1 MKTLTAEDLQHLLKS
16 LVSHKREN
24 EWVEFKKNFHS
35 PEEIGETISALSNGA
50 CLHNQPRGYLVFGV
64 ENETYG
70 IIGSTFKPK
79 SEKIKNEELENWICQ
94 RLNPRIDLRIFEFE
108 YEGKYLS
115 LFEIPA
121 VSNQPLTFL
130 NVAYIRVGSINRKLR
145 DFPDKERK
153 IWGKNKDSNYEKEI
167 SLENVSASDVVSLLD
182 TQHYFDLLQIPYP
195 STREAVIEKFISERL
210 ILRSD
215 RNYSITNLG
224 GLLFAKNLKEFPS
237 LSRKSIRVIVYKGKN
252 KLNTIKDIQGMKG
265 YAVGFEGLVDYINDQ
280 LPQNEEI
287 SKTLRK
293 QVRMYPE
300 EAVRELVANALIHQ
314 DLYEK
319 GSPVIE
325 IYSDRIEFTN
335 PGLPIITPIRFIDE
349 YQSRNEL
356 LADLMRRLRMCE
368 EKGSGIDKVIFGS
381 ELFQLPG
388 PEFLVQEK
396 HTKAIMFAHQRLSQM
411 DKRDK
416 VRACYQHACL
426 KYVSNEKMTNQTLRD
441 RFKIDEKNSAMAS
454 RIIRDTIA
462 DGFIK
467 EDDPSSA
474 SRRFARY
481 IPFWA

>member
-1 MKTLTAEDLQHLLKS
+1 MKTLTTEDLHHLLKS

-24 EWVEFKKNFHS
+24 EWVEFKRNLHS
-35 PEEIGETISALSNGA
+35 PEELGEVISALSNGA
-50 CLHNQPRGYLVFGV
+50 CLHNQPRAYLVFGV
-64 ENETYG
+64 ENETYN
-70 IIGSTFKPK
+70 IIGSSFKPK

-94 RLNPRIDLRIFEFE
+94 RLNPRIDLRIYEFEFE
-108 YEGKYLS
+108 GKHLA
-115 LFEIPA
+115 LFNIPA
-121 VSNQPLTFL
+121 AENQPLTFF
-130 NVAYIRVGSINRKLR
+130 NTAYIRVGSISRKLR

-153 IWGKNKDSNYEKEI
+153 IWGKSKDNNFEKEI
-167 SLENVSASDVVSLLD
+167 ALENITASDIVSLLD
-182 TQHYFDLLQIPYP
+182 TQCYFDLMQIPYP
-195 STREAVIEKFISERL
+195 STREAVIEKFVSEKL
-210 ILRSD
+210 ITQTDKLFSV
-215 RNYSITNLG
+215 TNLG
-224 GLLFAKNLKEFPS
+224 GLLFAKNLKEFS
-237 LSRKSIRVIVYKGKN
+237 TLSRKSIRVIVYRGKN
-252 KLNTIKDIQGMKG
+252 KLETIKDIQGTKG
-265 YAVGFEGLVDYINDQ
+265 YAVGFEGLADYINDQ

-287 SKTLRK
+287 SKALRK
-293 QVRMYPE
+293 QVRIYPE

-319 GSPVIE
+319 GSPVVE

-381 ELFQLPG
+381 EVFQLPG

-426 KYVSNEKMTNQTLRD
+426 KYISNEKMTNQTLRD
-441 RFKIDEKNSAMAS
+441 RFKIDEKNSAIAS
-454 RIIRDTIA
+454 RIIRDTIEE
-462 DGFIK
+462 GLIK
-467 EDDPSSA
+467 EDDPSSS